1 MCNVLGTVLTKRRP
15 LEMPPAAG
23 VAWQVLLGMLPVV
36 AAALVLPQ
44 PDWAAVSTRAWL
56 AMGYMAVGPL
66 ALCYLAWFAAL
77 RRLPAGL
84 ATQGTL
90 LAPVTAVVGAALF
103 LGEPFGWREIGAL
116 ALVLGGVALA
126 VRG

>member
-1 MCNVLGTVLTKRRP
+1 
-15 LEMPPAAG
+15 
-23 VAWQVLLGMLPVV
+23 
-36 AAALVLPQ
+36 
-44 PDWAAVSTRAWL
+44 
-56 AMGYMAVGPL
+56 MGYMAVFPL
-66 ALCYLAWFAAL
+66 CLCYLAWFAAL

-90 LAPVTAVVGAALF
+90 LAPVVAVLGAALF
-103 LGEPFGWREIGAL
+103 LGEPFGLREVAAL